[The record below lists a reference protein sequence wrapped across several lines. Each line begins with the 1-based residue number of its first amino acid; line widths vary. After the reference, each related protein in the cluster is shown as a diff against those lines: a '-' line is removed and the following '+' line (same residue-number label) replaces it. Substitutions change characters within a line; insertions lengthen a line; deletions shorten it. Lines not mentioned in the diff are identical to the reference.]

1 MCNLVELEK
10 INPFVRYVHVF
21 GRRRLQSTKPYIAC
35 DNRCFFVRRGAM
47 ELVLEEGLCRV
58 ETGQMMLIPAGC
70 SYNFS
75 VTEDAEVLGINF
87 DYTQQGSG
95 MRAPIAPALADQ
107 FDRSDL
113 LEEVCISDYF
123 ELQKPLHIRN
133 AAGLFS
139 LAEELD
145 AEYASARAIS
155 TGILSAKMKLLLMG
169 VAECLHA
176 DSRICGTV
184 DRVIAFVR
192 LHCIERIS
200 NHDVGQ
206 ALNFH
211 PNYLNR
217 LMQRHTGKSLH
228 AYLVHCRINHAIRL
242 LQTTTLS
249 IGEIAM
255 SSGFGDIQ
263 QFSKIFR
270 QSTGQTPGE
279 FRKRFI

>member
-1 MCNLVELEK
+1 MSNLVELEN

-21 GRRRLQSTKPYIAC
+21 GTRRLQSTKPYAAC
-35 DNRCFFVRRGAM
+35 DNRCFLVRRGAM
-47 ELVLEEGLCRV
+47 ELVLAEGLCRV
-58 ETGQMMLIPAGC
+58 EAGQLILIPAGC
-70 SYNFS
+70 PYNFS
-75 VTEDAEVLGINF
+75 VAEDTEVLGINF
-87 DYTQQGSG
+87 DYTQQGAK
-95 MRAPIAPALADQ
+95 MRAPIVPVLADQ
-107 FDRSDL
+107 LEREDL
-113 LEEVCISDYF
+113 LEDVCISDYP
-123 ELQKPLHIRN
+123 ELQKPLHLRN
-133 AAGLFS
+133 AVGLFT

-145 AEYASARAIS
+145 AEYASARALS
-155 TGILSAKMKLLLMG
+155 AGILSAKMKLLLMG

-176 DSRICGTV
+176 DSRACETV

-192 LHCIERIS
+192 LHCTERIS

-206 ALNFH
+206 ALSFH

-242 LQTTTLS
+242 LQTTTLP

-255 SSGFGDIQ
+255 SSGFGDVQ

-279 FRKRFI
+279 FRKSFI